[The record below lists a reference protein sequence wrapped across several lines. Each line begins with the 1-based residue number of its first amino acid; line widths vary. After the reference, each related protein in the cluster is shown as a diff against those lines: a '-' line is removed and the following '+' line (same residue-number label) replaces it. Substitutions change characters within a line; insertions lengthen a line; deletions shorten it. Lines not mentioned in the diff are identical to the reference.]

1 MGSRASGSV
10 FEGSPVKKKK
20 HPESEIAEN
29 RGARWKRNLRHVTV
43 YRAMHGQTENVTIFL
58 YMFNL
63 YFTWKHCI
71 AGNWFG
77 KLFWEIDFH
86 VSVKTI
92 RKNFLDYL

>member
-1 MGSRASGSV
+1 
-10 FEGSPVKKKK
+10 
-20 HPESEIAEN
+20 
-29 RGARWKRNLRHVTV
+29 
-43 YRAMHGQTENVTIFL
+43 MHGQTENVTIFL

-63 YFTWKHCI
+63 YFTWKHYI